1 MDSATLLWI
10 ALPVV
15 VLTALILDL
24 SVFHRSDKE
33 IPTREA
39 FIWTGI
45 WAGLGIAFGV
55 AIWVMLG
62 PTVGTEF
69 FTGYL
74 VEYSLSIDNV
84 AVFAILFAALAVPN
98 ELRYRALFWGVIMA
112 IVLRGVLI
120 GIGGALL
127 EAFWWMPFI
136 FGAFLIITGIRM
148 ARHTDT
154 TEHPEDS
161 KILTLMR
168 RVIPMTEDFRGSSM
182 TVKENGKRLF
192 TPLFVALL
200 ALAFFDLM
208 FAVDSVPA
216 IYAITDDPF
225 IVLAANAF
233 ALLGLR
239 TLYFA
244 IATSLER
251 FVYLQPTLA
260 IVLGW
265 VGFKMILAHW
275 YKVPAVIS
283 LSVVAL
289 ILLIGILASV
299 RKDRH
304 DAGMK
309 VAHDTSGRVED

>member
-1 MDSATLLWI
+1 MDNATLLWI

-24 SVFHRSDKE
+24 FVFHRSDKE

-45 WAGLGIAFGV
+45 WAGLGVAFGV
-55 AIWVMLG
+55 AIWVLLG
-62 PTVGTEF
+62 PTIGTEF

-112 IVLRGVLI
+112 IVLRGILI

-265 VGFKMILAHW
+265 VGFKMIISHW
-275 YKVPAVIS
+275 YHMPPLIS
-283 LSVVAL
+283 LGV
-289 ILLIGILASV
+289 ILTILGIGILASV
-299 RKDRH
+299 RANRR
-304 DAGMK
+304 GEQR
-309 VAHDTSGRVED
+309 AHG

>member
-1 MDSATLLWI
+1 MDNATLLWI

-15 VLTALILDL
+15 VVTALILDL
-24 SVFHRSDKE
+24 FVFHKSDKE

-45 WAGLGIAFGV
+45 WGGLGIAFGV

-112 IVLRGVLI
+112 IVLRGILI

-161 KILTLMR
+161 KVLTLMR
-168 RVIPMTEDFRGSSM
+168 RVIPMTDDFRGSSM

-265 VGFKMILAHW
+265 VGFKMIISHW
-275 YKVPAVIS
+275 YHMPPLIS
-283 LSVVAL
+283 LGV
-289 ILLIGILASV
+289 ILTILGIGILASV
-299 RKDRH
+299 RANRR
-304 DAGMK
+304 GEQR
-309 VAHDTSGRVED
+309 AHG

>member
-1 MDSATLLWI
+1 MDNATLLWI

-15 VLTALILDL
+15 VITALVLDL
-24 SVFHRSDKE
+24 FVFHRSDKE

-45 WAGLGIAFGV
+45 WGSLGIAFGV

-112 IVLRGVLI
+112 IVLRGILI

-265 VGFKMILAHW
+265 VGFKMIISHW
-275 YKVPAVIS
+275 YHMPPLIS
-283 LSVVAL
+283 LGV
-289 ILLIGILASV
+289 ILTILGIGILASV
-299 RKDRH
+299 RANRR
-304 DAGMK
+304 GEQR
-309 VAHDTSGRVED
+309 AHG

>member
-1 MDSATLLWI
+1 MDATTLLWI

-15 VLTALILDL
+15 VLTALVLDL
-24 SVFHRSDKE
+24 FVFHRRNE
-33 IPTREA
+33 AIPTRSA

-45 WAGLGIAFGV
+45 WGGLGLLFGV
-55 AIWVMLG
+55 LIWAVLG
-62 PTVGTEF
+62 PTVGTQF

-74 VEYSLSIDNV
+74 IEYSLSVDNV
-84 AVFAILFAALAVPN
+84 AVFAILFAALAVPA
-98 ELRYRALFWGVIMA
+98 ELRYRALFWGVVIA
-112 IVLRGVLI
+112 IVLRGMLI
-120 GIGGALL
+120 AIGGALL
-127 EAFWWMPFI
+127 ETFRWMPFV

-148 ARHTDT
+148 ARHTDP

-161 KILTLMR
+161 KILTLLR
-168 RVIPMTEDFRGSSM
+168 RFLPVTEEYHHQKLLVRVQGRRM
-182 TVKENGKRLF
+182 V

-244 IATSLER
+244 IASSLER

-265 VGFKMILAHW
+265 VGFKMILAYWFHL
-275 YKVPAVIS
+275 PALIS
-283 LSVVAL
+283 LGGVIL
-289 ILLIGILASV
+289 ILTIGIFASI
-299 RKDRH
+299 RSHRR
-304 DAGMK
+304 AG
-309 VAHDTSGRVED
+309 TT

>member
-1 MDSATLLWI
+1 MSAHDILWI

-15 VLTALILDL
+15 VITALVLDL
-24 SVFHRSDKE
+24 FVFHKANE
-33 IPTREA
+33 PIPTRDA
-39 FIWTGI
+39 FVWTGI
-45 WAGLGIAFGV
+45 WASLGLLFGV
-55 AIWVMLG
+55 AIWILLG

-74 VEYSLSIDNV
+74 IEYSLSVDNV
-84 AVFAILFAALAVPN
+84 AVFAILFAALAVPP
-98 ELRYRALFWGVIMA
+98 ELRYRALFWGVIIA
-112 IVLRGVLI
+112 ILLRGILI
-120 GIGGALL
+120 AIGGALL
-127 EAFWWMPFI
+127 EAFWWMPFV
-136 FGAFLIITGIRM
+136 FGVFLIITGIRM

-161 KILTLMR
+161 RILIILR
-168 RVIPMTEDFRGSSM
+168 RIFPVTEGYHGQAMSVVQD
-182 TVKENGKRLF
+182 GKRYA
-192 TPLFVALL
+192 TPLLIALL

-216 IYAITDDPF
+216 IYAVTKDPF

-265 VGFKMILAHW
+265 VGFKMIISHW
-275 YKVPAVIS
+275 FHMPAPIS
-283 LSVVAL
+283 LAVVLL
-289 ILLIGILASV
+289 ILGIGIIASV
-299 RKDRH
+299 RKNRQT
-304 DAGMK
+304 DAAPG
-309 VAHDTSGRVED
+309 H

>member
-1 MDSATLLWI
+1 MDSSTLLWI

-15 VLTALILDL
+15 VLTALVLDL
-24 SVFHRSDKE
+24 FVFHKSDKE

-39 FIWTGI
+39 FIWTGV
-45 WAGLGIAFGV
+45 WAGLGVAFGV
-55 AIWVMLG
+55 AIWVLLG

-84 AVFAILFAALAVPN
+84 AVFAILFAALAVPG

-112 IVLRGVLI
+112 IVLRGILI
-120 GIGGALL
+120 AIGGALL

-265 VGFKMILAHW
+265 VGFKMIISHW
-275 YKVPAVIS
+275 YHMPPLIS
-283 LSVVAL
+283 LGV
-289 ILLIGILASV
+289 ILTILGIGILASV
-299 RKDRH
+299 RANRR
-304 DAGMK
+304 GEQR
-309 VAHDTSGRVED
+309 AHD

>member
-1 MDSATLLWI
+1 MDATTLLWI

-15 VLTALILDL
+15 VLTALVLDL
-24 SVFHRSDKE
+24 FVFHRRNE
-33 IPTREA
+33 TIPTRSA

-45 WAGLGIAFGV
+45 WGGLGLLFGV
-55 AIWVMLG
+55 LIWVVLG

-74 VEYSLSIDNV
+74 VEYSLSVDNV
-84 AVFAILFAALAVPN
+84 AVFAILFAALAVPA
-98 ELRYRALFWGVIMA
+98 ELRYRALFWGIVIA
-112 IVLRGVLI
+112 IVLRGILI
-120 GIGGALL
+120 AIGGALL
-127 EAFWWMPFI
+127 EAFSWMPFV

-148 ARHTDT
+148 ARHTDP
-154 TEHPEDS
+154 TERPEES
-161 KILTLMR
+161 KILTLLR
-168 RVIPMTEDFRGSSM
+168 RFLPVTEEYHQQKLLVRVQGRRM
-182 TVKENGKRLF
+182 V
-192 TPLFVALL
+192 TPLLVALL

-244 IATSLER
+244 IASSLER

-275 YKVPAVIS
+275 FKLPALAS
-283 LSVVAL
+283 LGGITL
-289 ILLIGILASV
+289 ILTIGILASI
-299 RKDRH
+299 RSHRR
-304 DAGMK
+304 AG
-309 VAHDTSGRVED
+309 TT

>member
-1 MDSATLLWI
+1 MDNATLLWI

-15 VLTALILDL
+15 VITALVLDL
-24 SVFHRSDKE
+24 FVFHRSDKE

-45 WAGLGIAFGV
+45 WGSLGIAFGV
-55 AIWVMLG
+55 AIWVLLG

-265 VGFKMILAHW
+265 VGFKMIISHW
-275 YKVPAVIS
+275 YHMPPLIS
-283 LSVVAL
+283 LGV
-289 ILLIGILASV
+289 ILTILGIGILASV
-299 RKDRH
+299 RANRR
-304 DAGMK
+304 GEQR
-309 VAHDTSGRVED
+309 AHG

>member
-1 MDSATLLWI
+1 MDSATILWI

-15 VLTALILDL
+15 VITALVLDL
-24 SVFHRSDKE
+24 FVFHKSDKE

-45 WAGLGIAFGV
+45 WASLGIAFGV
-55 AIWVMLG
+55 AIWVLLG
-62 PTVGTEF
+62 PTIGTEF

-84 AVFAILFAALAVPN
+84 AVFAILFAALAVPS

-112 IVLRGVLI
+112 IVLRGILI

-161 KILTLMR
+161 RIITLLR
-168 RVIPMTEDFRGSSM
+168 RVIPMTEGFRGSSM

-265 VGFKMILAHW
+265 VGFKMIISHW
-275 YKVPAVIS
+275 YHMPPLIS
-283 LSVVAL
+283 LGV
-289 ILLIGILASV
+289 ILTILGIGIFASV
-299 RKDRH
+299 RSNRKAEAAAAAASD
-304 DAGMK
+304 
-309 VAHDTSGRVED
+309 

>member
-24 SVFHRSDKE
+24 FVFHRSDKE

-55 AIWVMLG
+55 AIWVLLG
-62 PTVGTEF
+62 PTIGTEF

-112 IVLRGVLI
+112 IVLRGILI

-251 FVYLQPTLA
+251 FIYLQPTLA

-265 VGFKMILAHW
+265 VGFKMIISHW
-275 YKVPAVIS
+275 YHMPPLIS
-283 LSVVAL
+283 LGV
-289 ILLIGILASV
+289 ILTILGIGILASV
-299 RKDRH
+299 RANRKAEAAASATGD
-304 DAGMK
+304 
-309 VAHDTSGRVED
+309 

>member
-1 MDSATLLWI
+1 MDNATLLWI

-24 SVFHRSDKE
+24 FVFHRSDKE

-55 AIWVMLG
+55 AIWVLLG
-62 PTVGTEF
+62 PTIGTEF

-112 IVLRGVLI
+112 IVLRGILI

-161 KILTLMR
+161 KVLTLMR
-168 RVIPMTEDFRGSSM
+168 RVIPMTDDFRGSSM

-265 VGFKMILAHW
+265 VGFKMIISHW
-275 YKVPAVIS
+275 YHMPPLIS
-283 LSVVAL
+283 LAI
-289 ILLIGILASV
+289 ILTILGIGILASV
-299 RKDRH
+299 RANRR
-304 DAGMK
+304 GEQR
-309 VAHDTSGRVED
+309 AHG

>member
-1 MDSATLLWI
+1 MPDTSTLLWI

-15 VLTALILDL
+15 VITALVLDL
-24 SVFHRSDKE
+24 FVFHRGDKE

-39 FIWTGI
+39 FIWTGV
-45 WAGLGIAFGV
+45 WGGLGIAFGV
-55 AIWVMLG
+55 AIWVLLG
-62 PTVGTEF
+62 PSVGTEF

-84 AVFAILFAALAVPN
+84 AVFAILFAALAVPG

-112 IVLRGVLI
+112 IVLRGILI

-154 TEHPEDS
+154 TESPENS
-161 KILTLMR
+161 RILTLMR
-168 RVIPMTEDFRGSSM
+168 RVLPLTEDFHGPAM
-182 TVKENGKRLF
+182 TIKKDGRRLF
-192 TPLFVALL
+192 TPLFVALV

-265 VGFKMILAHW
+265 VGFKMIIAHW
-275 YKVPAVIS
+275 YHMPPLISLAVI
-283 LSVVAL
+283 LT
-289 ILLIGILASV
+289 ILGIGILASV
-299 RKDRH
+299 RANRRGE
-304 DAGMK
+304 AR
-309 VAHDTSGRVED
+309 AHA

>member
-1 MDSATLLWI
+1 MDNATLLWI

-15 VLTALILDL
+15 VITALVLDL
-24 SVFHRSDKE
+24 FVFHKSDKE

-45 WAGLGIAFGV
+45 WGGIGLAFGV
-55 AIWVMLG
+55 AIWVLLG
-62 PTVGTEF
+62 PTIGTEF

-84 AVFAILFAALAVPN
+84 AVFAILFAALAVPS

-112 IVLRGVLI
+112 IVLRGILI

-127 EAFWWMPFI
+127 EAFWWMPFV
-136 FGAFLIITGIRM
+136 FGAFLIITGLRM

-154 TEHPEDS
+154 TENPADS
-161 KILTLMR
+161 RILALIR
-168 RVIPMTEDFRGSSM
+168 RVLPLTEDFRGSSM
-182 TVKENGKRLF
+182 TVKEKGRRLF
-192 TPLFVALL
+192 TPLFVAFV

-251 FVYLQPTLA
+251 FIYLQPTLA

-265 VGFKMILAHW
+265 VGFKMIISHW
-275 YKVPAVIS
+275 FHMPPLISLAVI
-283 LSVVAL
+283 LS
-289 ILLIGILASV
+289 ILAIGIIASV
-299 RKDRH
+299 RANRKAEA
-304 DAGMK
+304 AG
-309 VAHDTSGRVED
+309 A

>member
-1 MDSATLLWI
+1 MDNATLLWI

-15 VLTALILDL
+15 VITALVLDL
-24 SVFHRSDKE
+24 FVFHRSDKE

-45 WAGLGIAFGV
+45 WGSLGIAFGV

-112 IVLRGVLI
+112 IVLRGILI

-182 TVKENGKRLF
+182 TVKENGKRMF

-265 VGFKMILAHW
+265 VGFKMIISHW
-275 YKVPAVIS
+275 YHMPPLIS
-283 LSVVAL
+283 LGV
-289 ILLIGILASV
+289 ILTILGIGILASV
-299 RKDRH
+299 RANRR
-304 DAGMK
+304 GEQR
-309 VAHDTSGRVED
+309 AHG

>member
-1 MDSATLLWI
+1 MSAHDVLWI
-10 ALPVV
+10 ALPIVV
-15 VLTALILDL
+15 VTALVLDL
-24 SVFHRSDKE
+24 FVFHKANE
-33 IPTREA
+33 PIPTRDA

-45 WAGLGIAFGV
+45 WASLGLLFGV
-55 AIWVMLG
+55 AIWIMLG

-74 VEYSLSIDNV
+74 IEYSLSVDNV
-84 AVFAILFAALAVPN
+84 AVFAILFAALAVPP
-98 ELRYRALFWGVIMA
+98 ELRYRALFWGVIIA
-112 IVLRGVLI
+112 IGLRGILI
-120 GIGGALL
+120 AIGGALL
-127 EAFWWMPFI
+127 NQFWWMTFV
-136 FGAFLIITGIRM
+136 FGVFLIVTGIRM

-161 KILTLMR
+161 RILTTLR
-168 RVIPMTEDFRGSSM
+168 RVFPVTDGYHGQTMTIVQDGTRY
-182 TVKENGKRLF
+182 V
-192 TPLFVALL
+192 TPLFIALL

-216 IYAITDDPF
+216 IYAVTKDPF

-265 VGFKMILAHW
+265 VGFKMIISHW
-275 YKVPAVIS
+275 FHMPAPIS
-283 LSVVAL
+283 LAVVLL
-289 ILLIGILASV
+289 ILASGIIASV
-299 RKDRH
+299 RKNRQA
-304 DAGMK
+304 DAPAG
-309 VAHDTSGRVED
+309 H

>member
-1 MDSATLLWI
+1 MDSAALLWI

-24 SVFHRSDKE
+24 FVFHRSDKE

-112 IVLRGVLI
+112 IVLRGILI
-120 GIGGALL
+120 AIGGALL
-127 EAFWWMPFI
+127 STFWWMPFI

-154 TEHPEDS
+154 TERPEDS

-265 VGFKMILAHW
+265 VGFKMIISHW
-275 YKVPAVIS
+275 FHMPPLIS
-283 LSVVAL
+283 LGV
-289 ILLIGILASV
+289 ILTILGIGIFASARAN
-299 RKDRH
+299 RKAEAAASA
-304 DAGMK
+304 AG
-309 VAHDTSGRVED
+309 D

>member
-1 MDSATLLWI
+1 MDNATLLWI

-24 SVFHRSDKE
+24 FVFHRSDKE

-45 WAGLGIAFGV
+45 WAGLGVAFGV
-55 AIWVMLG
+55 AIWVLLG

-112 IVLRGVLI
+112 IVLRGILI

-265 VGFKMILAHW
+265 VGFKMIISHW
-275 YKVPAVIS
+275 YHMPPLIS
-283 LSVVAL
+283 LGV
-289 ILLIGILASV
+289 ILTILGIGILASV
-299 RKDRH
+299 RANRR
-304 DAGMK
+304 GEQR
-309 VAHDTSGRVED
+309 AHG

>member
-1 MDSATLLWI
+1 MSAHDILWI

-15 VLTALILDL
+15 VITALVLDL
-24 SVFHRSDKE
+24 FVFHKANE
-33 IPTREA
+33 PIPTRDA
-39 FIWTGI
+39 FVWTGI
-45 WAGLGIAFGV
+45 WASLGLLFGV
-55 AIWVMLG
+55 AIWILLG
-62 PTVGTEF
+62 PSVGTEF

-74 VEYSLSIDNV
+74 IEYSLSVDNV
-84 AVFAILFAALAVPN
+84 AVFAILFAALAVPP
-98 ELRYRALFWGVIMA
+98 ELRYRALFWGVIIA
-112 IVLRGVLI
+112 ILLRGILI
-120 GIGGALL
+120 AIGGALL
-127 EAFWWMPFI
+127 EAFWWMPFV
-136 FGAFLIITGIRM
+136 FGVFLIITGIRM

-161 KILTLMR
+161 RILIILR
-168 RVIPMTEDFRGSSM
+168 RIFPVTDGYHGQAMSVVQD
-182 TVKENGKRLF
+182 GKRYA
-192 TPLFVALL
+192 TPLLIALL

-216 IYAITDDPF
+216 IYAVTKDPF

-265 VGFKMILAHW
+265 VGFKMIISHW
-275 YKVPAVIS
+275 FHMPAPIS
-283 LSVVAL
+283 LAVVLL
-289 ILLIGILASV
+289 ILGAGIIASV
-299 RKDRH
+299 RKNRQT
-304 DAGMK
+304 DAAAG
-309 VAHDTSGRVED
+309 H

>member
-1 MDSATLLWI
+1 MLLWI

-15 VLTALILDL
+15 VLIALVLDL
-24 SVFHRSDKE
+24 FVFHKGNE
-33 IPTREA
+33 PIPTREA

-45 WAGLGIAFGV
+45 WGALGLGFGV
-55 AIWVMLG
+55 AIWLLLG
-62 PTVGTEF
+62 PTIGTEF

-74 VEYSLSIDNV
+74 IEYSLSVDNV
-84 AVFAILFAALAVPN
+84 AVFAILFAALAVPP
-98 ELRYRALFWGVIMA
+98 ELRYRALFWGVIIA
-112 IVLRGVLI
+112 IVLRGLLI
-120 GIGGALL
+120 AVGGALL
-127 EAFWWMPFI
+127 TTFWWMPFV
-136 FGAFLIITGIRM
+136 FGAFLIVTGVRM

-161 KILTLMR
+161 RILSLLR
-168 RVIPMTEDFRGSSM
+168 RVFPVTDGYHEQRMIVVEH
-182 TVKENGKRLF
+182 GKRCV
-192 TPLFVALL
+192 TPLFIALL

-260 IVLGW
+260 IILGW
-265 VGFKMILAHW
+265 VGLKMIAGHW
-275 YKVPAVIS
+275 YHMPPVVSLAV
-283 LSVVAL
+283 VVL
-289 ILLIGILASV
+289 ILGIGILASV
-299 RKDRH
+299 RVNRR
-304 DAGMK
+304 AEPT
-309 VAHDTSGRVED
+309 V

>member
-24 SVFHRSDKE
+24 FVFHRSDKE

-265 VGFKMILAHW
+265 VGFKMIISHW
-275 YKVPAVIS
+275 YHMPPLIS
-283 LSVVAL
+283 LGV
-289 ILLIGILASV
+289 ILTILGIGIYASV
-299 RKDRH
+299 RANRR
-304 DAGMK
+304 A
-309 VAHDTSGRVED
+309 AASGAAPGH

>member
-1 MDSATLLWI
+1 MDATTLLWI

-15 VLTALILDL
+15 VLTALVLDL
-24 SVFHRSDKE
+24 FVFHRRNE
-33 IPTREA
+33 TIPTRSA

-45 WAGLGIAFGV
+45 WGGLGLLFGV
-55 AIWVMLG
+55 LIWVVLG

-74 VEYSLSIDNV
+74 VEYSLSVDNV
-84 AVFAILFAALAVPN
+84 AVFAILFAALAVPA
-98 ELRYRALFWGVIMA
+98 ELRYRALFWGIMIA
-112 IVLRGVLI
+112 IVLRGILI
-120 GIGGALL
+120 AIGGALL
-127 EAFWWMPFI
+127 EAFWWMPFV

-148 ARHTDT
+148 ARHTDP
-154 TEHPEDS
+154 TERPEES
-161 KILTLMR
+161 KILTLLR
-168 RVIPMTEDFRGSSM
+168 RFLPVTEEYHQQKLLVRVQGRRM
-182 TVKENGKRLF
+182 V
-192 TPLFVALL
+192 TPLLVALL

-244 IATSLER
+244 IASSLER

-265 VGFKMILAHW
+265 VGFKMIVAYWFHMPVL
-275 YKVPAVIS
+275 IS
-283 LSVVAL
+283 LSVIIL
-289 ILLIGILASV
+289 ILTIGILASI
-299 RKDRH
+299 RSNRR
-304 DAGMK
+304 AG
-309 VAHDTSGRVED
+309 TT

>member
-1 MDSATLLWI
+1 MDSAALLWI

-24 SVFHRSDKE
+24 FVFHRSDKE

-112 IVLRGVLI
+112 IVLRGILI
-120 GIGGALL
+120 AIGGALL
-127 EAFWWMPFI
+127 STFWWMPFI

-154 TEHPEDS
+154 TERPEDS

-265 VGFKMILAHW
+265 VGFKMIISHW
-275 YKVPAVIS
+275 FHMPPLIS
-283 LSVVAL
+283 LGV
-289 ILLIGILASV
+289 ILTILAIGIIASV
-299 RKDRH
+299 RANRKAEA
-304 DAGMK
+304 AG
-309 VAHDTSGRVED
+309 A

>member
-1 MDSATLLWI
+1 MSAHDILWI

-15 VLTALILDL
+15 VITALVLDL
-24 SVFHRSDKE
+24 FVFHKANE
-33 IPTREA
+33 PIPTRDA
-39 FIWTGI
+39 FVWTGI
-45 WAGLGIAFGV
+45 WASLGLLFGV
-55 AIWVMLG
+55 AIWIMLG

-74 VEYSLSIDNV
+74 IEYSLSVDNV
-84 AVFAILFAALAVPN
+84 AVFAILFAALAVPP
-98 ELRYRALFWGVIMA
+98 ELRYRALFWGVIIA
-112 IVLRGVLI
+112 ILLRGILI
-120 GIGGALL
+120 AIGGALL
-127 EAFWWMPFI
+127 EAFWWMPFV
-136 FGAFLIITGIRM
+136 FGVFLIITGIRM

-161 KILTLMR
+161 RILIILR
-168 RVIPMTEDFRGSSM
+168 RIFPVTEGYHGQAMSVVQD
-182 TVKENGKRLF
+182 GKRYA
-192 TPLFVALL
+192 TPLLIALL

-216 IYAITDDPF
+216 IYAVTKDPF

-265 VGFKMILAHW
+265 VGFKMIISHW
-275 YKVPAVIS
+275 FHMPAPIS
-283 LSVVAL
+283 LAVVLL
-289 ILLIGILASV
+289 ILGIGIIASV
-299 RKDRH
+299 RKNRKT
-304 DAGMK
+304 DAAPG
-309 VAHDTSGRVED
+309 H

>member
-24 SVFHRSDKE
+24 FVFHRSDKE

-55 AIWVMLG
+55 ALWVMLG

-265 VGFKMILAHW
+265 VGFKMIISHW
-275 YKVPAVIS
+275 YHMPPLIS
-283 LSVVAL
+283 LGV
-289 ILLIGILASV
+289 ILTILGIGILASV
-299 RKDRH
+299 RANRKAEAAASATGD
-304 DAGMK
+304 
-309 VAHDTSGRVED
+309 

>member
-24 SVFHRSDKE
+24 FVFHRSDKE

-45 WAGLGIAFGV
+45 WAGLGIAYGV

-265 VGFKMILAHW
+265 VGFKMIISHW
-275 YKVPAVIS
+275 YHMPPLIS
-283 LSVVAL
+283 LGV
-289 ILLIGILASV
+289 ILTILGIGILASV
-299 RKDRH
+299 RANRKAEAAASATGD
-304 DAGMK
+304 
-309 VAHDTSGRVED
+309 

>member
-24 SVFHRSDKE
+24 FVFHRSDKE

-112 IVLRGVLI
+112 IVLRGILI

-127 EAFWWMPFI
+127 ETFWWMPFI

-161 KILTLMR
+161 KILTLMQ

-265 VGFKMILAHW
+265 VGFKMIISHW
-275 YKVPAVIS
+275 FHMPPLIS
-283 LSVVAL
+283 LGV
-289 ILLIGILASV
+289 ILTILGIGIFASV
-299 RKDRH
+299 RSNRRA
-304 DAGMK
+304 DAAASAAG
-309 VAHDTSGRVED
+309 D

>member
-24 SVFHRSDKE
+24 FVFHRSDKE

-265 VGFKMILAHW
+265 VGFKMIISHW
-275 YKVPAVIS
+275 YHMPPLIS
-283 LSVVAL
+283 LGVIRT
-289 ILLIGILASV
+289 ILGIGILASV
-299 RKDRH
+299 RANRKAEAAASATGD
-304 DAGMK
+304 
-309 VAHDTSGRVED
+309 

>member
-1 MDSATLLWI
+1 MDNATLLWI

-24 SVFHRSDKE
+24 FVFHRSDKE

-55 AIWVMLG
+55 AIWVLLG
-62 PTVGTEF
+62 PTIGTEF

-112 IVLRGVLI
+112 IVLRGILI

-161 KILTLMR
+161 KVLTLMR

-265 VGFKMILAHW
+265 VGFKMIISHW
-275 YKVPAVIS
+275 YHMPPLIS
-283 LSVVAL
+283 LAI
-289 ILLIGILASV
+289 ILTILGIGILASV
-299 RKDRH
+299 RANRR
-304 DAGMK
+304 GEER
-309 VAHDTSGRVED
+309 AHD

>member
-24 SVFHRSDKE
+24 FVFHRSDKE

-265 VGFKMILAHW
+265 VGFKMIISHW
-275 YKVPAVIS
+275 YHMPPLIS
-283 LSVVAL
+283 LGV
-289 ILLIGILASV
+289 ILTILGIGIFASV
-299 RKDRH
+299 RSNRKAEAAAAATGD
-304 DAGMK
+304 
-309 VAHDTSGRVED
+309 

>member
-1 MDSATLLWI
+1 MSAHDILWI

-15 VLTALILDL
+15 VITALVLDL
-24 SVFHRSDKE
+24 FVFHKANE
-33 IPTREA
+33 PIPTRDA

-45 WAGLGIAFGV
+45 WASLGLAFGV
-55 AIWVMLG
+55 AIWIMLG

-74 VEYSLSIDNV
+74 IEYSLSVDNV
-84 AVFAILFAALAVPN
+84 AVFAILFAALAVPP
-98 ELRYRALFWGVIMA
+98 ELRYRALFWGIIIA
-112 IVLRGVLI
+112 IILRGILI
-120 GIGGALL
+120 AIGGALL
-127 EAFWWMPFI
+127 EAFWWMPFV
-136 FGAFLIITGIRM
+136 FGIFLIITGIRM

-161 KILTLMR
+161 RILTLLR
-168 RVIPMTEDFRGSSM
+168 RVFPVSDGYHGQAMSVVVD
-182 TVKENGKRLF
+182 GKRYA
-192 TPLFVALL
+192 TPLLIALL

-216 IYAITDDPF
+216 IYAVTKDPF

-265 VGFKMILAHW
+265 VGFKMIISHW
-275 YKVPAVIS
+275 FHMPAPIS
-283 LSVVAL
+283 LAVVLL
-289 ILLIGILASV
+289 ILGAGIIASV
-299 RKDRH
+299 RKNRQA
-304 DAGMK
+304 DAAAG
-309 VAHDTSGRVED
+309 H

>member
-1 MDSATLLWI
+1 MDSTTLLWI

-24 SVFHRSDKE
+24 FVFHRSDKE

-265 VGFKMILAHW
+265 VGFKMIISHW
-275 YKVPAVIS
+275 YHMPPLIS
-283 LSVVAL
+283 LGV
-289 ILLIGILASV
+289 ILTILGIGIFASV
-299 RKDRH
+299 RSNRKAEAAAAAASD
-304 DAGMK
+304 
-309 VAHDTSGRVED
+309 

>member
-1 MDSATLLWI
+1 MDSATILWI

-15 VLTALILDL
+15 VITALVLDL
-24 SVFHRSDKE
+24 FVFHKSDKE

-45 WAGLGIAFGV
+45 WASLGIAFGV
-55 AIWVMLG
+55 AIWVLLG
-62 PTVGTEF
+62 PTIGTEF

-84 AVFAILFAALAVPN
+84 AVFAILFAALAVPS

-112 IVLRGVLI
+112 IVLRGILI

-161 KILTLMR
+161 RIITLLR
-168 RVIPMTEDFRGSSM
+168 RVIPMTEGFRGSSM

-265 VGFKMILAHW
+265 VGFKMIISHW
-275 YKVPAVIS
+275 YHMPPLIS
-283 LSVVAL
+283 LGV
-289 ILLIGILASV
+289 ILTILGIGIYASV
-299 RKDRH
+299 RANRR
-304 DAGMK
+304 A
-309 VAHDTSGRVED
+309 AASGAAPGH

>member
-1 MDSATLLWI
+1 MDNATLLWI

-24 SVFHRSDKE
+24 FVFHRSDKE

-55 AIWVMLG
+55 AIWVLLG
-62 PTVGTEF
+62 PTIGTEF

-112 IVLRGVLI
+112 IVLRGILI

-161 KILTLMR
+161 KVLTLMR

-265 VGFKMILAHW
+265 VGFKMIISHW
-275 YKVPAVIS
+275 YHMPPLIS
-283 LSVVAL
+283 LGV
-289 ILLIGILASV
+289 ILTILGIGILASV
-299 RKDRH
+299 RANRR
-304 DAGMK
+304 GEQR
-309 VAHDTSGRVED
+309 AHG

>member
-1 MDSATLLWI
+1 M
-10 ALPVV
+10 
-15 VLTALILDL
+15 
-24 SVFHRSDKE
+24 
-33 IPTREA
+33 
-39 FIWTGI
+39 
-45 WAGLGIAFGV
+45 
-55 AIWVMLG
+55 
-62 PTVGTEF
+62 
-69 FTGYL
+69 
-74 VEYSLSIDNV
+74 
-84 AVFAILFAALAVPN
+84 FAILFAALAVPN

-112 IVLRGVLI
+112 IVLRGILI

-161 KILTLMR
+161 KVLTLMR

-265 VGFKMILAHW
+265 VGFKMIISHW
-275 YKVPAVIS
+275 YHMPPLIS
-283 LSVVAL
+283 LGV
-289 ILLIGILASV
+289 ILTILGIGILASV
-299 RKDRH
+299 RANRR
-304 DAGMK
+304 GEQR
-309 VAHDTSGRVED
+309 AHD